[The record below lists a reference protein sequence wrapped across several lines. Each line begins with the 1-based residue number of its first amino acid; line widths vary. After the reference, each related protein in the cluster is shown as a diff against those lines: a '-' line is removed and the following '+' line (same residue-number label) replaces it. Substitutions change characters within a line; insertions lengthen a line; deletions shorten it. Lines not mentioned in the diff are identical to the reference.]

1 MREDDA
7 VSEAIGFIIIFSLMV
22 TAIGIVT
29 LYGYPVLLSQQSAT
43 YEKTMEQNLLVLQ
56 HDVRTLAREM
66 VPYRETTMQ
75 VGGGVLSFMDTPDAG
90 RVVVEIGDEE
100 LVNRSPGGLE
110 YRSDDG
116 EYAVALSNGA
126 VMLRPLTGDGSSMI
140 GSPRWFCDERTGTLV
155 ITVIVL
161 TEKEPVSF
169 SGMGTIELSQASTG
183 TNTTERTGISQPV
196 TVTCTGPYR
205 TAWKT
210 CLTTELGFSPVDE
223 DTWRKS
229 GVQRLV
235 IRLQEVSVGRG

>member
-1 MREDDA
+1 MRDDDA
-7 VSEAIGFIIIFSLMV
+7 VSEAIGFIIIFSMMV

-29 LYGYPVLLSQQSAT
+29 LYGYPVLLDQQSAT

-56 HDVRTLAREM
+56 HDVRILAREM

-75 VGGGVLSFMDTPDAG
+75 VGGGVLSFMDAG
-90 RVVVEIGDEE
+90 RVVVETGGVE
-100 LVNRSPGGLE
+100 LVNCSPGGLE

-140 GSPRWFCDERTGTLV
+140 GSPRWFYDDRTGTLV

-161 TEKEPVSF
+161 TEKDPVSF
-169 SGMGTIELSQASTG
+169 SGMGTIELSQASPG
-183 TNTTERTGISQPV
+183 TEATERTGISDPI
-196 TVTCTGPYR
+196 TITCTGPYR
-205 TAWKT
+205 TSWKT
-210 CLTTELGFSPVDE
+210 YLTTDLGFSPVDG
-223 DTWRKS
+223 DTWQRS

-235 IRLQEVSVGRG
+235 IRTQQVSVGRG